1 MSGTR
6 DATATAPAYLGEM
19 TCSAADPDRPPG
31 CGAATVRVPADA
43 LRDAD
48 SPRLAGVDHDHVRT
62 LAEIADELPPIIV
75 HRETM
80 RVIDGMH
87 RLHAARLNGRESV
100 QIVYFDGTEQEAFLL
115 AVASNVRHGLPL
127 TLAERKESAR
137 RILQSFPEWSDRAI
151 AAKAG
156 LSGKTV
162 GALRRT
168 SGPQPA
174 QPPVRVGRDGR
185 ARPLSPFDGRLKAE
199 DILTREPHLSLREV
213 ARAAGVSVETARD
226 VRGRLSRGESP
237 LPERPGGPS
246 AAEPRSVGP
255 RHVVPPTEPT
265 SCLASLRRD
274 PALKYNTEG
283 RSIIRCLDARLV
295 RERDAELVLRAPVHQ
310 AMQIAAMARAC
321 AMSWDKIA
329 TRLERRS
336 VERL

>member
-1 MSGTR
+1 MSSTR
-6 DATATAPAYLGEM
+6 DATAAAPAYLEE
-19 TCSAADPDRPPG
+19 AAGSDRPPG
-31 CGAATVRVPADA
+31 FGAATVRVPTDV
-43 LRDAD
+43 LRNAD
-48 SPRLAGVDHDHVRT
+48 SPRLAGVDLGHVRT

-87 RLHAARLNGRESV
+87 RLHAARLGGRESV
-100 QIVYFDGTEQEAFLL
+100 EVVYFHGTEQEAFLL
-115 AVASNVRHGLPL
+115 AVESNVRHGLPL

-137 RILQSFPEWSDRAI
+137 RILRSFPEWSDRAI
-151 AAKAG
+151 AAKTG

-168 SGPQPA
+168 TGPQPA

-185 ARPLSPFDGRLKAE
+185 ARPLSPVDGRLKAG

-213 ARAAGVSVETARD
+213 AKAAGVSVETARD
-226 VRGRLSRGESP
+226 VRERLSRGKSP
-237 LPERPGGPS
+237 LPVGRGGPS
-246 AAEPRSVGP
+246 AAGP
-255 RHVVPPTEPT
+255 CQVMPPTEPT
-265 SCLASLRRD
+265 SYLASLRRD
-274 PALKYNTEG
+274 PALKYNDEG
-283 RSIIRCLDARLV
+283 RLIIRCLEARLV
-295 RERDAELVLRAPVHQ
+295 RERDAELVLRAPDHQ

-329 TRLERRS
+329 THLERRS